1 MSDII
6 DESMALAKECPD
18 LKVTLNEKTKELR
31 KLNTASKASMTKHL
45 VIEREV
51 FIKTM
56 NIMGQSINDA
66 EIEIEALETKNT
78 ELEKELTVIDKARIN
93 KVYETKKQ
101 QLQSDSNYKQR
112 IMKRL
117 HKTINQSK
125 ALTG

>member
-1 MSDII
+1 MGDII

-56 NIMGQSINDA
+56 NLMGQSINDA
-66 EIEIEALETKNT
+66 EIEIEALETKIQN
-78 ELEKELTVIDKARIN
+78 
-93 KVYETKKQ
+93 
-101 QLQSDSNYKQR
+101 
-112 IMKRL
+112 
-117 HKTINQSK
+117 
-125 ALTG
+125 